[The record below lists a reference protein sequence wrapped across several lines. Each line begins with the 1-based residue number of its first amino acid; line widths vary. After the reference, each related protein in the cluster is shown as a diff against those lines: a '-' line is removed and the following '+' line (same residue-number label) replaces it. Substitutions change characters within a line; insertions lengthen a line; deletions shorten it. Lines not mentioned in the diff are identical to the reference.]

1 MPRSWRRPASAI
13 PLVLAVAHLIDVFD
27 GRNVIAAWVP
37 FAVLIAVGLGCARAG
52 RAGVALGAALCA
64 IGLGV
69 IVATNL
75 LPGYQRDDWR
85 GAAQAL
91 PAPLQPRV
99 IVVERFGGS
108 PLSVYLG
115 PLREVRA
122 RTLVAREIAF
132 PVLRT
137 RHTYGAPSAPYA
149 PLQAPHGFRLA
160 AARKNEAFAVTR
172 FVAVHPTAVS
182 ARELLQAERQPEQ
195 RTARVSLGRPAP
207 AAACSYGRR
216 RMRLRARGRQPSPA
230 GASLT
235 GRAVPAPRW

>member
-1 MPRSWRRPASAI
+1 VLTRARDTERERARDAAIVAAAGVGI
-13 PLVLAVAHLIDVFD
+13 PLVLAGAHLIDVFD

-52 RAGVALGAALCA
+52 RTGVALGAALCA

-85 GAAQAL
+85 GAARAL
-91 PAPLQPRV
+91 PPPLQPRV

-149 PLQAPHGFRLA
+149 PLQAPRGFRLA

-172 FVAVHPTAVS
+172 FVAGRPTPVS
-182 ARELLQAERQPEQ
+182 ARELL
-195 RTARVSLGRPAP
+195 
-207 AAACSYGRR
+207 
-216 RMRLRARGRQPSPA
+216 RLSGSPN
-230 GASLT
+230 SELLVT
-235 GRAVPAPRW
+235 R